1 MTGNK
6 PILIIEEVEKKN
18 KLINDLV
25 ELIMFD
31 IMERVYQDSLKT
43 FEDHE
48 GEELYVLDVVLRS
61 GLEIG
66 FNRIE
71 ELRKLSLPELE
82 AELENTKKLLLEEKK

>member
-6 PILIIEEVEKKN
+6 PIGLIEEAEKKN
-18 KLINDLV
+18 KIINDLV
-25 ELIMFD
+25 ELTMTD
-31 IMERVYQDSLKT
+31 IMERVYQNSLKT

-48 GEELYVLDVVLRS
+48 GEELNVYNVVLKS

-71 ELRKLSLPELE
+71 ELRKLSLQELE
-82 AELENTKKLLLEEKK
+82 VELENTKKLFWEK